1 MAEHAFVLESSTN
14 AISHFGNEKLRFDC
28 LPWNLAEP
36 RRLSS
41 NEINHVE
48 VVSDQA
54 LRGFGDLRKIKIGDS
69 PTSAATFH
77 LNLEAFLAV
86 RGDEVVTGVA
96 SIV

>member
-1 MAEHAFVLESSTN
+1 MAEHAFVLEPAAD
-14 AISHFGNEKLRFDC
+14 AISPFGNEKLRFDC
-28 LPWNLAEP
+28 LSWNLAEP
-36 RRLSS
+36 WRLSA

-69 PTSAATFH
+69 PTASATFH

-86 RGDEVVTGVA
+86 PGDEVVAGMVG
-96 SIV
+96 II